1 MYTISDKTKEFVKK
15 ELERYEAIESAIIP
29 ALYAV
34 QKEHDNWVPNEAI
47 GQLSEIMGIPESRI
61 NEVFHFYTMFNKE
74 PVGKYHVQVCTN
86 VACAMSG
93 TREILKELC
102 SEHGVKIGQVT
113 ADGRYCFQNVECLG
127 SCGTAPML
135 QINQEK
141 YNENLS
147 VESTKQLLK
156 ELP

>member
-74 PVGKYHVQVCTN
+74 PV
-86 VACAMSG
+86 
-93 TREILKELC
+93 
-102 SEHGVKIGQVT
+102 
-113 ADGRYCFQNVECLG
+113 
-127 SCGTAPML
+127 
-135 QINQEK
+135 
-141 YNENLS
+141 
-147 VESTKQLLK
+147 
-156 ELP
+156 